1 MYRWSSLVAIVG
13 LAVCNTGG
21 RIGTASGAEASI
33 SAAEEVARIATKR
46 FSLTISTDCT
56 AQLTTTDGVAGTRGT
71 RLPLLRLYNDI
82 TAAMPENLSP
92 CVSAAALPSDP
103 HNTASATTVVVT
115 APNESGTI
123 TLAFEVGKVGLVV
136 KVIDVLKW

>member
-33 SAAEEVARIATKR
+33 SEEVARIVTKR
-46 FSLTISTDCT
+46 FSLSISTDCT
-56 AQLTTTDGVAGTRGT
+56 AQLTTTDGVAGRST
-71 RLPLLRLYNDI
+71 RLPLLHLYNDI

-92 CVSAAALPSDP
+92 CVSAARVTAFNTERPSD
-103 HNTASATTVVVT
+103 TYLSF
-115 APNESGTI
+115 ESI
-123 TLAFEVGKVGLVV
+123 
-136 KVIDVLKW
+136 